1 MGLIKAALSAGSS
14 TLADQWLE
22 YIYCERME
30 DNVLMRKGVSKKEGS
45 NTKGT
50 DNIITNGS
58 KIVVGEDQFLIVVS
72 DGKIVDFTAEAG

>member
-45 NTKGT
+45 PSFN
-50 DNIITNGS
+50 S
-58 KIVVGEDQFLIVVS
+58 P
-72 DGKIVDFTAEAG
+72 